1 MRAARKLKLQQMEHL
16 KMDYKNGTITRKEY
30 VNGKATKIFLL
41 CFIFLTEKID
51 ILHVTVSLHEMNCV
65 VHVVFLI
72 TYVLLRKPVK
82 YAEIYPLMTASWI
95 FLYFHCPLKLVWNAL
110 SACVCV
116 CVCVCARLTGKG
128 ETREID
134 QSDLVRDR
142 SIRERMCE

>member
-1 MRAARKLKLQQMEHL
+1 MNDH
-16 KMDYKNGTITRKEY
+16 KER
-30 VNGKATKIFLL
+30 VCEWEGNKKSSCCAFVFKD
-41 CFIFLTEKID
+41 KID

-65 VHVVFLI
+65 VHVFLI

-95 FLYFHCPLKLVWNAL
+95 FLYFHCPLELVWNAL

-116 CVCVCARLTGKG
+116 CVCVCALARLTGKG

-134 QSDLVRDR
+134 QSDSVRER